1 MIEKVVPILNVVNI
15 PLVIMMMKMLV
26 EEEKATL
33 NIESFS
39 CWQFSSIRQQEV
51 GTYQLVNDE
60 SNTYWKPC
68 HENDNPD

>member
-1 MIEKVVPILNVVNI
+1 M
-15 PLVIMMMKMLV
+15 MLV